1 MSSADLPSFK
11 SLAGE
16 PGFPD
21 CAIGRTVTV
30 GGAPLR
36 IIAFERSRTR
46 LVGVDPDTGRKRSVG
61 IASALRD
68 SGPSIMRAAAPS
80 IRSGSRDDAFEAS
93 PGIRDALRAIDGGA
107 PLVLVTG
114 RAGTGKT
121 KLIRYLRHRPGG
133 ERQAVVAPTGI
144 AALNAGAQ
152 TIHKLF
158 RLPPNLMDPRDL
170 PPLAGG
176 ASVLKKM
183 TRLVIDEI
191 SMARADVMDAVDARL
206 REVREDHRPFG
217 GVQVVMVGDFL
228 QLPPVVSRD
237 DEPLLQALGYDSPFA
252 FSARALRGTAIESIL
267 LEKVYRQDETDFVEL
282 LNHVRTGRH
291 AAETARILNERCC
304 REHRPDAV
312 PLLLAPTRAAV
323 DAYNRDG
330 MERLSGTPNIRAC
343 IREGKSDLVGDRL
356 PVPETVEYRAGAR
369 VMAVKNDPQGRW
381 VNGSL
386 GTVLG
391 FEEKGVYVRFDRTQ
405 ERHLVE
411 TASWETIRQV
421 WNEKKSVVETEIL
434 GAYRQ
439 IPLVPAWAITIHKA
453 QGLTLDD
460 VRLDLGRG
468 AFAPGQIYVALSRVR
483 TMAGLSLAR
492 PLRPS
497 DLEGRFAADPYQ
509 RWLRDRRAATD

>member
-1 MSSADLPSFK
+1 MTAADLPSFK
-11 SLAGE
+11 SLASE

-21 CAIGRTVTV
+21 CAVGRSVTV
-30 GGAPLR
+30 NGAAVRVTGLG
-36 IIAFERSRTR
+36 RSRTR
-46 LVGVDPDTGRKRSVG
+46 IVGIDLATGRERSFRL
-61 IASALRD
+61 ATALRD
-68 SGPSIMRAAAPS
+68 DKAPAVVAARTATTHVL
-80 IRSGSRDDAFEAS
+80 RDEAFEAS
-93 PGIRDALRAIDGGA
+93 PGIREALDAIDGGA

-121 KLIRYLRHRPGG
+121 RLIRYLKRRPCG

-158 RLPPNLMDPRDL
+158 RLPPNLIDPRDL
-170 PPLAGG
+170 PALDGG
-176 ASVLKKM
+176 APVLKKM

-191 SMARADVMDAVDARL
+191 SMARADVVDAVDARL
-206 REVREDHRPFG
+206 RRVREDPRPFG

-228 QLPPVVSRD
+228 QLPPVVSRE
-237 DEPLLQALGYDSPFA
+237 DEPLLQSLGYDSPFA
-252 FSARALRGTAIESIL
+252 FSAHALRDAVIESIL
-267 LEKVYRQDETDFVEL
+267 LEKVYRQDESEFVEL

-291 AAETARILNERCC
+291 AADTARILNERCH

-323 DAYNRDG
+323 DAYNREG
-330 MERLSGTPNIRAC
+330 MERLTGAARIWECR
-343 IREGKSDLVGDRL
+343 REGKSDLLGDRL
-356 PVPETVEYRAGAR
+356 PVPEIVEFRVGAR

-391 FEEKGVYVRFDRTQ
+391 FEENGVSVRFDRTK

-411 TASWETIRQV
+411 IASWETIRQV
-421 WNEKKSVVETEIL
+421 WNEKKSVVETEVQ

-497 DLEGRFAADPYQ
+497 DLEGRQAADPYQ
-509 RWLRDRRAATD
+509 RWLKARRAASA